1 MKTLTLLVS
10 FIGGLVLF
18 SCQTK
23 PIYDESIKEL
33 DSLKIVIQQAL
44 VNFKTIDSAACYNA
58 QYKQSTYLHFL
69 ETHLKD
75 TISKQDAEQIQQFQS
90 LKSGFDTYVKYRS
103 NWIQRAQR
111 SIHQLQTL
119 TNDLKNGSV
128 NHAEVVSYINEE
140 KTNAFQ
146 TIEVLKTNT
155 DNMRK
160 HLELYNQYLPAY
172 ESIIKKLNAGVLPQL
187 ITTNS

>member
-10 FIGGLVLF
+10 FIAGLVLF

-23 PIYDESIKEL
+23 PNYDIPIKEL
-33 DSLKIVIQQAL
+33 DSLKIVLQQAL
-44 VNFKTIDSAACYNA
+44 VNFKAIDSAICFNA
-58 QYKQSTYLHFL
+58 QHKLNTYLHFL
-69 ETHLKD
+69 ETHLND
-75 TISKQDAEQIQQFQS
+75 TISKQDAEHIQQFQS
-90 LKSGFDTYVKYRS
+90 VKPGFDTYVKYRIS
-103 NWIQRAQR
+103 WIQRAQQ

-119 TNDLKNGSV
+119 TNDLNNGSV
-128 NHAEVVSYINEE
+128 DYTEAVSYINEE
-140 KTNAFQ
+140 KNNAVQ
-146 TIEVLKTNT
+146 AIEVLKTNT

-187 ITTNS
+187 MITNS